1 MFLRA
6 NCPESIDKNAMVM
19 AMKNTLK
26 KLLIL
31 TSAFALTGCGPKE
44 EDDGKLKIY
53 ASCYPVYDF
62 LKQIGG
68 ENIHAYM
75 LPTPGLEPHEY
86 EPTARDLTKL
96 MDADYFFANGLGM
109 EKWLNK
115 LDGDMASSD
124 ANKIKNK
131 TTYLGDNLGE
141 LKMTVDGV
149 LDPHAWLSTICADCY
164 GKEIYETLSKLDA
177 ENAEVYKANY
187 EAMSGKLQ
195 TLANDIVEGVK
206 EIANKKLVVSH
217 AAFGYFAHQFGFEQ
231 IYLSGL
237 ASEEVTVRDVERV
250 INEIKENDIKTVYAE
265 ELDGSDALDRIQQET
280 GVAIK
285 LLSPIET
292 LTKEEMDEGEDYYS
306 IMRQNL
312 ATLKEGDL
320 K

>member
-1 MFLRA
+1 
-6 NCPESIDKNAMVM
+6 MVM

-26 KLLIL
+26 YLLIL

-44 EDDGKLKIY
+44 ADDGKLKVY

-96 MDADYFFANGLGM
+96 MDADAFFANGLGM

-124 ANKIKNK
+124 AEKIKKK

-141 LKMTVDGV
+141 LKMSVDGV
-149 LDPHAWLSTICADCY
+149 VDPHAWLSTVCADLY
-164 GKEIYETLSKLDA
+164 GKYIYEKLSDLDK
-177 ENAEVYKANY
+177 ENAEIYKANY
-187 EAMSGKLQ
+187 EAMNKKME
-195 TLANDIVEGVK
+195 TLTNDLKEGVK
-206 EIANKKLVVSH
+206 EITNKKLVVSH
-217 AAFGYFAHQFGFEQ
+217 AAFGYFANQFGFEQ

-250 INEIKENDIKTVYAE
+250 IDEIKENDIKTVYAE
-265 ELDGSDALDRIQQET
+265 ELDGSDALGRIQEET

-285 LLSPIET
+285 VLNPIET
-292 LTKEEMDEGEDYYS
+292 LIKEDMDNGEDYYS
-306 IMRQNL
+306 IMRKNL